1 MSEKVIKAKSAVI
14 AGWYS
19 FKNRVK
25 RNFVV
30 NDGDGWTDLLIKIGI
45 AVLIGGLVIAF
56 INILIP
62 DLFERVRDWI
72 FGLFNFGG
80 DAGGAGGGEGGGG

>member
-1 MSEKVIKAKSAVI
+1 MSDMVIKAKSAVI
-14 AGWYS
+14 AGWCS

-25 RNFVV
+25 RNFVA
-30 NDGDGWTDLLIKIGI
+30 NNGDGWTDLLIKIGI

-62 DLFERVRDWI
+62 DLFEKVREWI
-72 FGLFNFGG
+72 FSLFDFSGTSGG
-80 DAGGAGGGEGGGG
+80 TSGTGEGG

>member
-1 MSEKVIKAKSAVI
+1 MSDMVIKAKSAVI

-25 RNFVV
+25 RNFVI
-30 NDGDGWTDLLIKIGI
+30 NNGDGWTDLLIKIGI

-62 DLFERVRDWI
+62 DLFEKVREWI
-72 FGLFNFGG
+72 FSLFDFS
-80 DAGGAGGGEGGGG
+80 DAAGGAGGAGGEGG